1 MDFSKLLHRFVKI
14 DKGGING
21 FIEVVTWICQNCY
34 IDFSK
39 SLYGFVIFHTWI
51 SLSFYMDLPKLILEF
66 LSGVAWICQSS
77 PMYFS
82 PFTK

>member
-34 IDFSK
+34 VDLLKFLCAYWSFCFELKVLNGSK
-39 SLYGFVIFHTWI
+39 YS
-51 SLSFYMDLPKLILEF
+51 MP
-66 LSGVAWICQSS
+66 
-77 PMYFS
+77 
-82 PFTK
+82 